1 MSDSPYLV
9 PKSPHRVP
17 FNGRF
22 KLRDA
27 GTELP
32 AGAPP
37 KVRRQESLKKH
48 VERLDE
54 LQRRLYAG
62 NHHSVLLIFQAMD
75 AAGKDGTIRAVLTGI
90 DPAGC
95 QVHAFKRPSEH
106 ELDHDFL
113 WRHMCALPER
123 GRIGVFNRSWYEEVL
138 AVRVHPEYL
147 KFQRLPHQPKTLGA
161 LWRERYESINAIEQ
175 HLARNGTL
183 VLKFWLNVSREEQRT
198 RLLERLADP
207 AKNWKFESG
216 DLGERAHWDRYMDA
230 YEEMLNATSRPWAPW
245 YAIPADSKSY
255 TRMAVAD
262 IIVRALDSL
271 KLRYPPP
278 MPELKQHIAGYRKAL
293 GDKPAPAARR
303 KSRTQSAKG
312 R

>member
-1 MSDSPYLV
+1 MADSPYAA
-9 PKSPHRVP
+9 PKSPYLVP

-22 KLRDA
+22 DRRRADCKPPDD
-27 GTELP
+27 
-32 AGAPP
+32 APP
-37 KVRRQESLKKH
+37 KAERQQRLKQS
-48 VERLDE
+48 VEKLDE

-62 NHHSVLLIFQAMD
+62 NRHSVLLIFQAMD
-75 AAGKDGTIRAVLTGI
+75 AAGKDSTIRAVLTAI

-95 QVHAFKRPSEH
+95 QVYSFKRPSES

-113 WRHMCALPER
+113 WRHLCVLPER

-147 KFQRLPHQPKTLGA
+147 KHQRLPHVPAKFDA
-161 LWRERYESINAIEQ
+161 LWRERYESINAIER

-183 VLKFWLNVSREEQRT
+183 VLKFWLNVSRDAQRE

-216 DLGERAHWDRYMDA
+216 DLGERAHWNDYMKA
-230 YEEMLNATSRPWAPW
+230 YEALLNATSKPWAPW

-255 TRMAVAD
+255 MRMTVAD
-262 IIVRALDSL
+262 IVVRALEQL
-271 KLRYPPP
+271 RLRYPVPASQL
-278 MPELKQHIAGYRKAL
+278 EEHIASYRKAL
-293 GDKPAPAARR
+293 APPPSR
-303 KSRTQSAKG
+303 KKRGRQSASGK
-312 R
+312 

>member
-1 MSDSPYLV
+1 MASSYVAPR
-9 PKSPHRVP
+9 SPHLVP

-22 KLRDA
+22 KLRSA
-27 GTELP
+27 ATGAP
-32 AGAPP
+32 ADAPP
-37 KVRRQESLKKH
+37 KLQRQDYLKKR
-48 VERLDE
+48 VGQLDE
-54 LQRRLYAG
+54 LQRRLYAS

-75 AAGKDGTIRAVLTGI
+75 AAGKDSTIRAVLTGV

-113 WRHMCALPER
+113 WRHLCALPER

-147 KFQRLPHQPKTLGA
+147 KFQRLPHQPKTLAA
-161 LWRERYESINAIEQ
+161 LWRERYESINAIEK

-183 VLKFWLNVSREEQRT
+183 VLKFWLNVSHEEQRK

-207 AKNWKFESG
+207 SKNWKFESG
-216 DLGERAHWDRYMDA
+216 DLGERARWNHYMEA
-230 YEEMLNATSRPWAPW
+230 YEDMLRATSRPWAPW

-255 TRMAVAD
+255 MRMAVAD
-262 IIVRALDSL
+262 IIVRALARL

-278 MPELKQHIAGYRKAL
+278 RPELSQDIAGHRKAL
-293 GDKPAPAARR
+293 GDKAAPKVRR
-303 KSRTQSAKG
+303 KQRAQSAKG